1 MSLLGRELYDRIAT
15 MAHHFEDLG
24 SALRK
29 ATEAYNRT
37 IGSLEARVLPS
48 VRRFKDLGVTGS
60 EEIPSLDQVDSSPR
74 SLENLPKEK

>member
-1 MSLLGRELYDRIAT
+1 
-15 MAHHFEDLG
+15 MASHFEDLG

-48 VRRFKDLGVTGS
+48 VRRFKDLGVTGAD
-60 EEIPSLDQVDSSPR
+60 EIPSLEQVDNSPR
-74 SLENLPKEK
+74 SLEAFPKEK